1 MGECGQHF
9 DKSLH
14 DAATELGICP
24 TAIKKAC
31 RRFGIPRWPFR
42 DRHRLR
48 SHSSTGAPQG
58 GEVHPPAVGGAAAT
72 VDKCQVTAGVV
83 QSEGG
88 PRLALQAADTATQ
101 EEPPPEKQAPTILKQ
116 AVPSMHQRCATTASA
131 TELTLPLHETSH
143 ALPLMRQHAPRN
155 HSMVGDGLGKSGAA
169 LHDSDTEMSS
179 SPCSVNR
186 LNLSISQLSGAIVHG
201 TESDI
206 RSEDMTPP
214 SARCPSFTSAQ
225 PSATSVCGHNLQ
237 SRLAKFKPC
246 SQTKSIPSPHST
258 VLSSSV

>member
-1 MGECGQHF
+1 VGECGQHF
-9 DKSLH
+9 DKPLR

-24 TAIKKAC
+24 TAIQKAC

-48 SHSSTGAPQG
+48 SHSPTGAPRG
-58 GEVHPPAVGGAAAT
+58 GAVHPPAVGGAAST
-72 VDKCQVTAGVV
+72 VDKCQVTAGMVHL
-83 QSEGG
+83 QGG

-101 EEPPPEKQAPTILKQ
+101 EEPPSEKQAPTILKQ
-116 AVPSMHQRCATTASA
+116 AVPSMHQRCSTTASA

-143 ALPLMRQHAPRN
+143 ALPLLRQLAPRN

-169 LHDSDTEMSS
+169 LHDSDAMSGG
-179 SPCSVNR
+179 PCSVNR
-186 LNLSISQLSGAIVHG
+186 LTLSISQLPGAIVHG

-214 SARCPSFTSAQ
+214 SARCPSFRSAQ
-225 PSATSVCGHNLQ
+225 P
-237 SRLAKFKPC
+237 
-246 SQTKSIPSPHST
+246 
-258 VLSSSV
+258 